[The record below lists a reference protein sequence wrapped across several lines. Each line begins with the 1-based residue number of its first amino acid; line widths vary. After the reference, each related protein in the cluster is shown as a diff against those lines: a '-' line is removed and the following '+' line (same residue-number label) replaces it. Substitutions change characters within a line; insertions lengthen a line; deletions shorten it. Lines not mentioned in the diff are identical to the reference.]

1 MGTLWNFAAKHWV
14 VGGIAVSVLWFLA
27 GKQSVSNRKPDAAIF
42 WQCVAV
48 LIILITAGWAV
59 AEKEWL
65 GLAVAIAILYVEVQ
79 AIRRL
84 RGTSQ

>member
-1 MGTLWNFAAKHWV
+1 MGTLSNFAAKHWV
-14 VGGIAVSVLWFLA
+14 VGGLAVSALWFLA
-27 GKQSVSNRKPDAAIF
+27 GKQSVSNRRPDAAIP

-48 LIILITAGWAV
+48 LIILITAGWAI

-65 GLAVAIAILYVEVQ
+65 GLAVAIAVLYAEVQ

-84 RGTSQ
+84 LGTSQ